1 MRDRYPEP
9 GEMTVRKLVELLGTR
24 LLLEP
29 VDGPTGLDHLVES
42 PDISRPG
49 LALTGFTHRFLH
61 DRIQIIGETEI
72 TYLASLDSA
81 GRSGAVSHLFG
92 FPVYCFIVTKGFE
105 PPPEIRS
112 EALKSGCA
120 VFRSP
125 RDTTPLIHDLTG
137 YLSEVFAPRK
147 CVHGTLVD
155 VYGVGILV
163 TGRSAIGKSEAV
175 LGLLERGHRLVADD
189 IVRIRRT
196 GDSLL
201 GTGDAIMGSH
211 MEIRGLGMV
220 DVSALYGV
228 RAVKDK
234 NAVDLEVRLVDWSQ
248 KPDFDRTGLDRTTTT
263 YLGIRL
269 PLVELPV
276 LPGRNLTLLLEVAAM
291 SHLLS
296 SRGVDVP
303 AELDQKLIERM
314 RGGAEGSC

>member
-9 GEMTVRKLVELLGTR
+9 GDMTVRRLVDLIGQKLLITPVSGETGFSR
-24 LLLEP
+24 L
-29 VDGPTGLDHLVES
+29 VGS
-42 PDISRPG
+42 PDINRPG

-72 TYLASLDSA
+72 TYLSSLEPDA
-81 GRSGAVSHLFG
+81 RRAAVGNLFQ

-105 PPPEIRS
+105 PPAEIS
-112 EALKSGCA
+112 DEASRCDCA

-155 VYGVGILV
+155 VFGVGQLV

-175 LGLLERGHRLVADD
+175 LGLVERGHRLIADD

-196 GDSLL
+196 GEQLL

-220 DVSALYGV
+220 NIPVLYGI
-228 RAVKDK
+228 RSVKDRHP
-234 NAVDLEVRLVDWSQ
+234 VDMEVRLVDWTQ
-248 KPDFDRTGLDRTTTT
+248 KPDFDRTGLDRSTTT
-263 YLGIRL
+263 YLGVRI
-269 PLVELPV
+269 PQIVLPV
-276 LPGRNLTLLLEVAAM
+276 LPGRNIALLLEVAAM
-291 SHLLS
+291 AFLLE

-303 AELDQKLIERM
+303 AELDLKLIERM
-314 RGGAEGSC
+314 RETPGGG